1 MTEPGE
7 TPPPANAL
15 SVFLYDQQGRGPLM
29 SGAEWSV
36 MRALDPLHESLT
48 EFFGELDAQ
57 ERYDYARLQR
67 TYLNAQGTFENAI
80 RHFNVDFETA
90 ELATLSAELEKL
102 AGKAVDP
109 KVARIHTRYLKP
121 TEHQKDRIGVSSLT
135 LWDAACMNYGGL
147 TGWNFPGHTDLAG
160 ASYLDSHV
168 NVTPRQFI
176 ALVRRLDIGEQL
188 RQQLEQALLPT
199 ASLGVHIME
208 FASAEFEFALIE
220 ALKNTKTSRV
230 DTDRYRCVKRALMGE
245 ARWGT
250 VEEMMLFIPHGVD
263 NIGWFPQHIGLTGQY
278 VSAPPG
284 DSLKIPHIVFSV
296 EGCKGAF
303 SFFPNR
309 PGGSL
314 RHHDSHREACE
325 EFHVAFHGFYLRGK
339 LDWLHQVMGFSD
351 CARLKD
357 IDKKKPQPPDLTPQ
371 GKLLYQLVQTLP
383 TLTNVQKIGY
393 KRESVRKT
401 PIVIL
406 NDFYINRSQANLQE
420 LANKTSGFMVALIEL
435 FETVLGETL
444 NLLLIPV
451 PGPLKGLGRLRTIAM
466 FVALEQALVD
476 GGLRALQGEPEALL
490 QGFVDLA
497 DLLVSSRLHTRL
509 AKTVRLRH
517 QRLYQQ
523 LSQSRGVANESPSQ
537 TSPQLLERMLGAQD
551 SAVRDMQVVLDS
563 SATSRQTLNQIW
575 EGAHPSASLVE
586 AVHRYQ
592 ADKLIDWV
600 AEGADANHPVP
611 VGAVEVMAPLLTQLK
626 EWPAGTSLSI
636 ENHQGVQMRHYSK
649 GALSTAAKVI
659 TVRVLEN
666 HQLAY
671 ATPRRMTAHFPEAIV
686 RLLPTVFSG
695 GESGLVQQLAD
706 KAKALRIHLFDA
718 LTAFANTSRSAAKDV
733 SASVHRLLP
742 EYVDSERQLPAV
754 IKQLQDLHPGLSQAR
769 LLEALRE
776 HPLSEHQQT
785 QLLESQLHPEALHT
799 ALRAARQAVRRE
811 AIIDGLF
818 YPRRFNR
825 QTQGWA
831 AEFAG
836 GALRS
841 LIGRPLVVSTK
852 GQAQPYAS
860 RGELDRTLVVID
872 QMNGLFS
879 PFNHQASLVGAA
891 LTGAD
896 SFYEAVVSQLAASE
910 LQQLGG
916 STQSA
921 IRQFRYEIAQAVLR
935 NRAIDGT
942 FYPSPREIGQY
953 TSTIDASSLV
963 PEPDALG
970 LYSLGDD
977 RYLFIAGEYF
987 KVTQGQ
993 GREPW
998 RIPHP
1003 SLEQAY
1009 APVLSHNGAG
1019 AWRHEW
1025 ENPLTWDGHKP
1036 FYRLGPSFRALTPDA
1051 IVQIQQVSGV
1061 TPDILRR
1068 MHARNERPPAILRE
1082 TVERFTIHQRL
1093 KTHLEGMETLEG
1105 TALGRDFLDELLGEI
1120 GPANADALVGRAG
1133 VSRADQVSV
1142 LEAKVMTNKPRMER
1156 LFFKALCHKS
1166 AQSSDPLAQ
1175 VLQRDFPG
1183 LTAVIAQDL
1192 VSQSTPAERSSLEA
1206 GRVPLTLTPLV
1217 RWWLLS
1223 LRNARAL
1230 EGVHMPI
1237 TGDEDSAK
1245 LILRTLSDING
1256 WPKNL
1261 RVEVWESGR
1270 LIDSIGSTDSPHKR
1284 VLEVQDGQ
1292 YQAYTAQINGGRQPI
1307 GGYGEFLVVLL
1318 NALPTAERQA
1328 LGYTHV
1334 TGVEELTQEI
1344 ARRLETQPALGDSRF
1359 NIEKLL
1365 GMEPRPWFNPPQRL
1379 SDGRIGYPLSGDGGS
1394 GGVAAAQVAQWRKLY
1409 PTKTDAEA
1417 SERVLN
1423 LGESFAERQSAINQ
1437 LFSEQEALNASLER
1451 WCLLGDSVNLSA
1463 HLQASERIRRCWS
1476 RQESIRGMPYE
1487 LYLDDLALN
1496 DLPETTASFSH
1507 VDLLSLRNNQLQTLP
1522 TEFLRCFGFLRGL
1535 SVDGNLLDHVPQGLS
1550 ELRYLQQLNLS
1561 NNRIRPNL
1569 QDVLG
1574 LKELTRLTWL
1584 DLSYNPLGQGSRLN
1598 LYRLKALEVLNL
1610 KNTHIHQLPRGAVTL
1625 RSLSTFDLRDNQ
1637 LHGLT
1642 ETDLGRN
1649 LNVHRAMDLQGNELA
1664 ASTLEVI
1671 HQYQQRPG
1679 YQNVHFGVSDAPLT
1693 VLSSVDPWLISIPAN
1708 ETAQRRAL
1716 WSLICANRNS
1726 QNFRV
1731 LLGVF
1736 AAYPPFFAAKY
1747 RALRE
1752 DISRR
1757 VWQLIDCATHDT
1769 HIERVLFEQPLEYIR
1784 AQADGWLLCLNDLE
1798 LAVLPLQMLAP
1809 GSQAVAADFL
1819 NYYRG
1824 SNRIAS
1830 IKQRAALDFPTHSGV
1845 EHSMFLLGCRLALA
1859 QVLNLPLPLTMRF
1872 STPVVEID
1880 PQVLNEY
1887 RLGIIRDEARINWPD
1902 LLKDKKYWVTF
1913 LELKYPS
1920 MFDAARSPYDERY
1933 QQALE
1938 QVQIG
1943 DLSENAYLIK
1953 GGEIALA
1960 MLSAKND
1967 LVLQLTAQ
1975 EWAAFVGSD

>member
-1 MTEPGE
+1 
-7 TPPPANAL
+7 
-15 SVFLYDQQGRGPLM
+15 M

-48 EFFGELDAQ
+48 VFFGELDAQ
-57 ERYDYARLQR
+57 ERHDYARLQR
-67 TYLNAQGTFENAI
+67 AYLNAQGTFENAI
-80 RHFNVDFETA
+80 RHFNLDFETA
-90 ELATLSAELEKL
+90 ALATLSAELEKL
-102 AGKAVDP
+102 VGKAVDP

-147 TGWNFPGHTDLAG
+147 TGWSFPGHTDLAG

-168 NVTPRQFI
+168 NITPRQFI
-176 ALVRRLDIGEQL
+176 ALVRRLDIGGQL
-188 RQQLEQALLPT
+188 RQQLEQALQPT
-199 ASLGVHIME
+199 ASLGIHIMA

-220 ALKNTKTSRV
+220 ALKNTKASRV
-230 DTDRYRCVKRALMGE
+230 DTDRYQCVKRALMGE

-263 NIGWFPQHIGLTGQY
+263 NTSWLPQYIGLTGQY

-325 EFHVAFHGFYLRGK
+325 EFHVAFHGFYLLGK
-339 LDWLHQVMGFSD
+339 VDWLHQVMGFSD

-357 IDKKKPQPPDLTPQ
+357 IAKKKPQPPDLTPQ
-371 GKLLYQLVQTLP
+371 GKLLYQLVQYIP

-420 LANKTSGFMVALIEL
+420 LANKTSGFMAALIEL
-435 FETVLGETL
+435 FETVVGETL

-523 LSQSRGVANESPSQ
+523 LSQSGGVVNKSPSQ

-551 SAVRDMQVVLDS
+551 SAVRDMQVILDS

-600 AEGADANHPVP
+600 AEGADANRPVP

-626 EWPAGTSLSI
+626 EWPAGASLSI
-636 ENHQGVQMRHYSK
+636 ENHQGEQMRHYSK
-649 GALSTAAKVI
+649 GALSTTAKVI

-671 ATPRRMTAHFPEAIV
+671 ATPRRMTTHFPEAIV

-706 KAKALRIHLFDA
+706 KAKALRIDLFDA
-718 LTAFANTSRSAAKDV
+718 LTAFANTSRSAARDV

-785 QLLESQLHPEALHT
+785 QLLESQLQPEALHT
-799 ALRAARQAVRRE
+799 ALRAARQAVRCE

-836 GALRS
+836 GVLRS
-841 LIGRPLVVSTK
+841 LIGRALVVSTK

-860 RGELDRTLVVID
+860 RGELDRTIVVID
-872 QMNGLFS
+872 QMNGRFS
-879 PFNHQASLVGAA
+879 PFNHQAPLVGAA

-942 FYPSPREIGQY
+942 FYPSPREIGRY
-953 TSTIDASSLV
+953 TSTIEASSLV

-977 RYLFIAGEYF
+977 RYLFIEGEYF
-987 KVTQGQ
+987 KVAQGQ
-993 GREPW
+993 GHEPW

-1025 ENPLTWDGHKP
+1025 ENPLTWDGQKP

-1051 IVQIQQVSGV
+1051 IVQIQQISGV

-1068 MHARNERPPAILRE
+1068 VHVRNERPPAILRE
-1082 TVERFTIHQRL
+1082 TVERFTLHQRL
-1093 KTHLEGMETLEG
+1093 KTHMQGMDAFEG
-1105 TALGRDFLDELLGEI
+1105 TAAGRDFFDQLLGEI
-1120 GPANADALVGRAG
+1120 GPDSADALVGRAG
-1133 VSRADQVSV
+1133 VSRADQVTV
-1142 LEAKVMTNKPRMER
+1142 LEAKVMTNQPLMER
-1156 LFFKALCHKS
+1156 LMFRAMCHKA

-1175 VLQRDFPG
+1175 VVQRVFPS
-1183 LTAVIAQDL
+1183 LTAVIAEEL
-1192 VSQSTPAERSSLEA
+1192 VSQAKPVERTELEA
-1206 GRVPLTLTPLV
+1206 GRVPFTFAPSV
-1217 RWWLLS
+1217 RWWLHH
-1223 LRNARAL
+1223 LRKARAL
-1230 EGVHMPI
+1230 EGVHLPAAANA
-1237 TGDEDSAK
+1237 DSAK
-1245 LILRTLSDING
+1245 LILHTLPTIDG
-1256 WPKNL
+1256 WPESL
-1261 RVEVWESGR
+1261 RVEVWERGR
-1270 LIDSIGSTDSPHKR
+1270 LVDSIGPASTPLKR
-1284 VLEVQDGQ
+1284 VLEVMDGH
-1292 YQAYTAQINGGRQPI
+1292 YQAYKPRGNGERHPI
-1307 GGYGEFLVVLL
+1307 GGFGEFLVVLL
-1318 NALPTAERQA
+1318 NALPARERLA
-1328 LGYTHV
+1328 LGYTHRA
-1334 TGVEELTQEI
+1334 GIEELTQEI
-1344 ARRLETQPALGDSRF
+1344 ARRLESRQVFGDPF
-1359 NIEKLL
+1359 GIEKLL
-1365 GMEPRPWFNPPQRL
+1365 GMVSRPWFNPPRRL
-1379 SDGRIGYPLSGDGGS
+1379 SDGRIGYPLSGEAGA
-1394 GGVAAAQVAQWRKLY
+1394 GGVNPGQVAQLRTLY
-1409 PTKTDAEA
+1409 PTKSDAQAIEILRNVA
-1417 SERVLN
+1417 DTFE
-1423 LGESFAERQSAINQ
+1423 GRQDYISG
-1437 LFSEQEALNASLER
+1437 LFSDRDGLNASLER
-1451 WCLLGDSVNLSA
+1451 WCLLCKPVSLKN
-1463 HLQASERIRRCWS
+1463 HLEASERIRRCWS
-1476 RQESIRGMPYE
+1476 KQAAPHGVPHA
-1487 LYLDDLALN
+1487 LYLDDLALES
-1496 DLPETTASFSH
+1496 LPQMDANFFH
-1507 VDLLSLRNNQLQTLP
+1507 VTLLSLRDNQLHALP
-1522 TEFLRCFGFLRGL
+1522 AGFLKRFGNLCSL
-1535 SVDGNLLDHVPQGLS
+1535 SLDGNLLDHLPEGLS
-1550 ELRYLQQLNLS
+1550 EVQDVRRLNLS

-1569 QDVLG
+1569 QDVRYLTT
-1574 LKELTRLTWL
+1574 LTRLTHL
-1584 DLSYNPLGQGSRLN
+1584 DLSYNPLGQGQQLN
-1598 LYRLKALEVLNL
+1598 LHRLKALTVLKL
-1610 KNTHIHQLPRGAVTL
+1610 RNTYINRLPRGAVTL
-1625 RSLSTFDLRDNQ
+1625 RKLRTFDLRDNRIN
-1637 LHGLT
+1637 GLT
-1642 ETDLGRN
+1642 ETDLGFN
-1649 LNVHRAMDLQGNELA
+1649 LNVHIAMDLQGNELSD
-1664 ASTLEVI
+1664 STMALFN
-1671 HQYQQRPG
+1671 QYRRRPG
-1679 YQNVHFGVSDAPLT
+1679 YQNVYFGMRDEQISVS
-1693 VLSSVDPWLISIPAN
+1693 SSVDPWLASTPPDLSGL
-1708 ETAQRRAL
+1708 RRAL
-1716 WSLICANRNS
+1716 WSQISSQQTA
-1726 QNFRV
+1726 QNFLV
-1731 LLGVF
+1731 LLGAF
-1736 AAYPPFFAAKY
+1736 ASYQPFIAAKN
-1747 RALRE
+1747 RVLRE
-1752 DISRR
+1752 DITRR
-1757 VWQLIDCATHDT
+1757 VWQLIDSATHDEQ
-1769 HIERVLFEQPLEYIR
+1769 IARVLFEESLKYIHGH
-1784 AQADGWLLCLNDLE
+1784 ADGWLLCLNDLE

-1809 GSQAVAADFL
+1809 GSQATAADFL
-1819 NYYRG
+1819 NYYRARR
-1824 SNRIAS
+1824 RIAS
-1830 IKQRAALDFPTHSGV
+1830 LEYRVRFDYPFHSNV
-1845 EHSMFLLGCRLALA
+1845 EQSMHLLGCRIALA
-1859 QVLNLPLPLTMRF
+1859 QALDLPVPLTARF
-1872 STPVVEID
+1872 STLTVQID
-1880 PQVLNEY
+1880 ALALNEY
-1887 RLGIIRDEARINWPD
+1887 RWGIINEEAQIDWSD
-1902 LLKDKKYWVTF
+1902 LLKDEEYWVEF
-1913 LELKYPS
+1913 LERKYRS
-1920 MFDAARSPYDERY
+1920 EFESARSPYDDQFEQAVDQSERGE
-1933 QQALE
+1933 L
-1938 QVQIG
+1938 G
-1943 DLSENAYLIK
+1943 DNAYRLK
-1953 GGEIALA
+1953 VDEIGVA
-1960 MLSAKND
+1960 MRSSKMN
-1967 LVLQLTAQ
+1967 LVLRFTTL
-1975 EWAAFVGSD
+1975 EWGAFVSSD